1 MTFFNLYREV
11 MYLQLL
17 CNSSCSD
24 RQKMFGDLWFQASNS
39 WNRRKAIKAWR
50 RYYIDKGLLE
60 PRKQSKTVEHLNCTE
75 MFYY

>member
-50 RYYIDKGLLE
+50 RYYIDI
-60 PRKQSKTVEHLNCTE
+60 
-75 MFYY
+75 